1 MAAYVI
7 FLRESSVRDP
17 AALEAYIKQVR
28 ENPMDPNLKRLV
40 IYGAQQQLEG
50 KAPEG
55 AVILE
60 FPSME
65 AAKAWY
71 NSPGYQKAIPHRQKA
86 ADYRAF
92 IVQGI

>member
-7 FLRESSVRDP
+7 FLRESKVRDP

-71 NSPGYQKAIPHRQKA
+71 NSPDYQKAIPHRQKA

>member
-7 FLRESSVRDP
+7 FLRESPVRDP